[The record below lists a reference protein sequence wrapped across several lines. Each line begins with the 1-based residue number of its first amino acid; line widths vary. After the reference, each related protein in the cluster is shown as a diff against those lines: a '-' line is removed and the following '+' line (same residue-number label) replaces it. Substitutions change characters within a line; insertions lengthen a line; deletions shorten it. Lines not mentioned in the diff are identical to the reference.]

1 MISSMHGNMRT
12 FRLFLNFKFWEIQD
26 RTCQDEKGEE
36 PMNESRQ
43 NIM

>member
-1 MISSMHGNMRT
+1 MHGNMRI

-26 RTCQDEKGEE
+26 RNCQDKKAEE